1 MEQRP
6 GYKSDHSLYPK
17 SVVLF
22 LKGLFQR
29 RADIALRDTTGKLL
43 PLPYVLHLAQEYR
56 DDKIA

>member
-6 GYKSDHSLYPK
+6 RYESDHSLYPK
-17 SVVLF
+17 SVVSF

-43 PLPYVLHLAQEYR
+43 PLPYVLHLAQE
-56 DDKIA
+56 